1 MFENILTNPIIVVI
15 LTILVCFIIST
26 LLPGIE
32 RKYIHARIQQRI
44 GPILIAPGIMAPLK
58 FIFKENVEVSS
69 PVPGLYK
76 ALPIICFIVVL
87 CVLIALTPQAYQIP
101 ALASLVAIV
110 GFLKVE
116 EICYV
121 LMGALS
127 KSVMS
132 VRMPFPDKIKG
143 AVHNNSNL
151 SFIEDISARRHNN
164 SNLSFIEDI
173 SARRSLR
180 MITYGSF
187 PLYLALFAPIVAARS
202 IFLQDIVAYQQ
213 VHGPFLFTV
222 SGAIAAFVFF
232 IGYMIILNEYPFSII
247 KAKSDVIEGP
257 YMEYA
262 AKYRAV
268 VYLTRGF
275 FMFVLGCVFSVL
287 FIGVPPTIMSV
298 GFLINILVA
307 LIFVFMMGIFSA
319 FAPVFTNR
327 QLLPTILCT
336 TLLGIL
342 AIGLGLL

>member
-1 MFENILTNPIIVVI
+1 MLLDTIIAVI
-15 LTILVCFIIST
+15 LTVLVCFVIST

-32 RKYIHARIQQRI
+32 RKYVHARIQQRI
-44 GPILIAPGIMAPLK
+44 GPPVTSPGIMAPLK
-58 FIFKENVEVSS
+58 FMFKENVEVSS

-76 ALPIICFIVVL
+76 ALPIICFLVVL
-87 CVLIALTPQAYQIP
+87 SLLVALTPQAYQIP
-101 ALASLVAIV
+101 ALASLVAVV
-110 GFLKVE
+110 GLLKVE

-132 VRMPFPDKIKG
+132 LRMPFPDLAKG
-143 AVHNNSNL
+143 AAHPNATR
-151 SFIEDISARRHNN
+151 SFIEDISAK
-164 SNLSFIEDI
+164 
-173 SARRSLR
+173 RSLR

-187 PLYLALFAPIVAARS
+187 PLYLALFAPVMAARS
-202 IFLQDIVAYQQ
+202 IFLADIVAYQQ
-213 VHGPFLFTV
+213 IHGPFLFTV
-222 SGAIAAFVFF
+222 SGGIAAIVFF

-275 FMFVLGCVFSVL
+275 FMLVLGVLFSVL
-287 FIGVPPTIMSV
+287 FIGIPPTIFSWSI
-298 GFLINILVA
+298 LINILVA

-319 FAPVFTNR
+319 FSPVFTNR
-327 QLLPTILCT
+327 QLLPTILGT
-336 TLLGIL
+336 TMLGIL
-342 AIGLGLL
+342 AIVVGLL

>member
-1 MFENILTNPIIVVI
+1 MFESTAINSVLAVVLTVI
-15 LTILVCFIIST
+15 VCFIIST

-44 GPILIAPGIMAPLK
+44 GPIVIAPGIMAPLK
-58 FIFKENVEVSS
+58 FMFKENVEISS
-69 PVPGLYK
+69 PVPKLYK
-76 ALPIICFIVVL
+76 ILPIICFIVVL
-87 CVLIALTPQAYQIP
+87 CVLITLTPQAYKIP
-101 ALASLVAIV
+101 ALSSLVAIV

-121 LMGALS
+121 LMGSLS

-132 VRMPFPDKIKG
+132 LRMPFPDLAKG
-143 AVHNNSNL
+143 GAHLNVQR
-151 SFIEDISARRHNN
+151 SFVEDISAK
-164 SNLSFIEDI
+164 
-173 SARRSLR
+173 RSLR

-187 PLYLALFAPIVAARS
+187 PLYLALFAPVTAARS

-213 VHGPFLFTV
+213 ANGPFLFTV
-222 SGAIAAFVFF
+222 SGAIAAIVFF

-262 AKYRAV
+262 AKYRSI

-287 FIGVPPTIMSV
+287 FIGIPP
-298 GFLINILVA
+298 NIFSWGILVNIAVA
-307 LIFVFMMGIFSA
+307 LIFVFMMGILSA
-319 FAPVFTNR
+319 FSPVFTNR
-327 QLLPTILCT
+327 QLLPTILGA
-336 TLLGIL
+336 TLLGVLSIV
-342 AIGLGLL
+342 LGLL

>member
-1 MFENILTNPIIVVI
+1 MFGNTLINA
-15 LTILVCFIIST
+15 ILVGAITVIFCFLIST

-44 GPILIAPGIMAPLK
+44 GPVVIAPGIMAPIK
-58 FIFKENVEVSS
+58 FMFKENVKVES

-76 ALPIICFIVVL
+76 ALPIICFIAVTCL
-87 CVLIALTPQAYQIP
+87 LIALTPQAFAIP
-101 ALASLVAIV
+101 ALSSLVAIV

-132 VRMPFPDKIKG
+132 VRMPFPDQIKG
-143 AVHNNSNL
+143 AAHNNAVR
-151 SFIEDISARRHNN
+151 SFVEDIS
-164 SNLSFIEDI
+164 S
-173 SARRSLR
+173 RRSLR

-187 PLYLALFAPIVAARS
+187 PLYLALFAPVTQARS
-202 IFLQDIVAYQQ
+202 IFLSDIVAFQQ
-213 VHGPFLFTV
+213 LNGPFLFTV
-222 SGAIAAFVFF
+222 SGAIAAIVFF

-247 KAKSDVIEGP
+247 KAKCDVIEGP

-262 AKYRAV
+262 AKYRAIV
-268 VYLTRGF
+268 VVTRGF
-275 FMFVLGCVFSVL
+275 FMFVLGAVFSVL
-287 FIGVPPTIMSV
+287 FIGVPPTIFSWGILV
-298 GFLINILVA
+298 NILVA
-307 LIFVFMMGIFSA
+307 VIFVFMMGIFSA

-327 QLLPTILCT
+327 QLLPTILGT

-342 AIGLGLL
+342 AIVIGLL

>member
-1 MFENILTNPIIVVI
+1 MFSNTIINSVLAVI
-15 LTILVCFIIST
+15 ITVLVCFIIST

-44 GPILIAPGIMAPLK
+44 GPLVIAPGIMAPIK
-58 FIFKENVEVSS
+58 FMFKENVEVSS
-69 PVPGLYK
+69 PVSGLYK
-76 ALPIICFIVVL
+76 ALPIICFIAVL
-87 CVLIALTPQAYQIP
+87 CILVALTPQAYKIP

-132 VRMPFPDKIKG
+132 VRMPFPDQIKG
-143 AVHNNSNL
+143 AAHNNAN
-151 SFIEDISARRHNN
+151 R
-164 SNLSFIEDI
+164 SFIEDI

-187 PLYLALFAPIVAARS
+187 PLYLALFAPVTAARS

-213 VHGPFLFTV
+213 IHGPFLFTV
-222 SGAIAAFVFF
+222 AGGIAAIVFF

-247 KAKSDVIEGP
+247 KAKCDVIEGP

-262 AKYRAV
+262 SKYRAV
-268 VYLTRGF
+268 VYITRGF
-275 FMFVLGCVFSVL
+275 FMFVLGAIFSVL
-287 FIGVPPTIMSV
+287 FIGIPPSILSWGILV
-298 GFLINILVA
+298 NIAVA

-319 FAPVFTNR
+319 FSPVFTNR
-327 QLLPTILCT
+327 QLLPTILGS

-342 AIGLGLL
+342 AVVIGLL

>member
-1 MFENILTNPIIVVI
+1 MFENTIIDSVLAVI
-15 LTILVCFIIST
+15 ITILVCFVIST

-44 GPILIAPGIMAPLK
+44 GPPVTSPGIMAPIK
-58 FIFKENVEVSS
+58 FMFKENVEVSS

-87 CVLIALTPQAYQIP
+87 CVLIALTPQAYMVP

-132 VRMPFPDKIKG
+132 VKMPFPDQIKG
-143 AVHNNSNL
+143 AVHQNTTR
-151 SFIEDISARRHNN
+151 SFIEDISAK
-164 SNLSFIEDI
+164 
-173 SARRSLR
+173 RSLR
-180 MITYGSF
+180 MITYVSF
-187 PLYLALFAPIVAARS
+187 PLYLALFDPVTAARS

-213 VHGPFLFTV
+213 IHGPFLFTV
-222 SGAIAAFVFF
+222 AGGIAAIVFF

-247 KAKSDVIEGP
+247 KAKCDVIEGP

-275 FMFVLGCVFSVL
+275 FMFVLGAVFSVL
-287 FIGVPPTIMSV
+287 FIGIPP
-298 GFLINILVA
+298 NIFSWGILVNIVVA

-319 FAPVFTNR
+319 FSPVFTNR
-327 QLLPTILCT
+327 QLLPTILGA

-342 AIGLGLL
+342 SIVLGLL

>member
-1 MFENILTNPIIVVI
+1 MFSNTLINSVLAVVLTVI
-15 LTILVCFIIST
+15 VCFVIST

-44 GPILIAPGIMAPLK
+44 GPIVIAPGIMAPLK
-58 FIFKENVEVSS
+58 FMFKENVKVES

-76 ALPIICFIVVL
+76 ILPILCFIIVL
-87 CVLIALTPQAYQIP
+87 CILVALTPQAYQIP

-132 VRMPFPDKIKG
+132 LRMPFPDLAKG
-143 AVHNNSNL
+143 GAHLNAQR
-151 SFIEDISARRHNN
+151 SFIEDISAK
-164 SNLSFIEDI
+164 
-173 SARRSLR
+173 RSLR

-187 PLYLALFAPIVAARS
+187 PLYLALFAPVTAARS
-202 IFLQDIVAYQQ
+202 IFLQDIVLYQQ
-213 VHGPFLFTV
+213 AHGPFLFTV
-222 SGAIAAFVFF
+222 AGGIAAIVFF

-262 AKYRAV
+262 AKYRSI

-287 FIGVPPTIMSV
+287 FIGIPPNVFSLGILV
-298 GFLINILVA
+298 NIAVA
-307 LIFVFMMGIFSA
+307 LIFVVMMGIFSA
-319 FAPVFTNR
+319 FSPVFTNR
-327 QLLPTILCT
+327 QLLPTILGS

-342 AIGLGLL
+342 AVILGLL

>member
-1 MFENILTNPIIVVI
+1 MFSNTIINSVLAVI
-15 LTILVCFIIST
+15 LTVLVCFIVST
-26 LLPGIE
+26 FLPGIE

-44 GPILIAPGIMAPLK
+44 GPKVIAPGIMAPIK
-58 FIFKENVEVSS
+58 FMFKENVEVSS
-69 PVPGLYK
+69 PVSGLYK

-87 CVLIALTPQAYQIP
+87 CVLIALTPEAYKIP

-132 VRMPFPDKIKG
+132 VNMPFPDQIKG
-143 AVHNNSNL
+143 AVHNNATR
-151 SFIEDISARRHNN
+151 SFIEDISAK
-164 SNLSFIEDI
+164 
-173 SARRSLR
+173 RSLR

-187 PLYLALFAPIVAARS
+187 PLYLALFAPVTAARS
-202 IFLQDIVAYQQ
+202 IFLQDIVAFQQ
-213 VHGPFLFTV
+213 ANGPFLFTV
-222 SGAIAAFVFF
+222 SGGIAAIVFF

-268 VYLTRGF
+268 VFLTRGF
-275 FMFVLGCVFSVL
+275 FMFVLGAIFSVL
-287 FIGVPPTIMSV
+287 FIGVPPTIMSWGIIV
-298 GFLINILVA
+298 NIIVA

-319 FAPVFTNR
+319 FSPVFTNR
-327 QLLPTILCT
+327 QLLPTILGA

-342 AIGLGLL
+342 SIVLGLL

>member
-1 MFENILTNPIIVVI
+1 MFESTVINSVLAVVLTV
-15 LTILVCFIIST
+15 LVCFVIST

-32 RKYIHARIQQRI
+32 RKYVHARIQQRI
-44 GPILIAPGIMAPLK
+44 GPIVIAPGIMAPLK
-58 FIFKENVEVSS
+58 FMFKENVEISS
-69 PVPGLYK
+69 PVPRLYK

-87 CVLIALTPQAYQIP
+87 CVFITLTPQAYKIP
-101 ALASLVAIV
+101 ALSSLVAVV

-121 LMGALS
+121 LMGSLS

-132 VRMPFPDKIKG
+132 LRMPFPDLVKG
-143 AVHNNSNL
+143 GAHLNAQR
-151 SFIEDISARRHNN
+151 SFIEDISAK
-164 SNLSFIEDI
+164 
-173 SARRSLR
+173 RSLR

-187 PLYLALFAPIVAARS
+187 PLYLALFAPVTAARS
-202 IFLQDIVAYQQ
+202 IFLGDIVAYQQ
-213 VHGPFLFTV
+213 IHGPFLFTI
-222 SGAIAAFVFF
+222 SGAIAAVVFF

-262 AKYRAV
+262 AKYRSV

-287 FIGVPPTIMSV
+287 FIGIPPSIFSWGILV
-298 GFLINILVA
+298 NIVVA
-307 LIFVFMMGIFSA
+307 LIFVVMMGILSA
-319 FAPVFTNR
+319 FSPVFTNR
-327 QLLPTILCT
+327 QLLPTILGT

-342 AIGLGLL
+342 AIVLGLL

>member
-1 MFENILTNPIIVVI
+1 MFENILTNPIVAVI
-15 LTILVCFIIST
+15 ITLLVCFLIST

-44 GPILIAPGIMAPLK
+44 GPLVTAPGIMAPLK
-58 FIFKENVEVSS
+58 FMFKENVKVES

-87 CVLIALTPQAYQIP
+87 CVLIALTPQAYKIP
-101 ALASLVAIV
+101 ALASLVAVV

-132 VRMPFPDKIKG
+132 VRMPFPDQIKG
-143 AVHNNSNL
+143 SVHEKAN
-151 SFIEDISARRHNN
+151 R
-164 SNLSFIEDI
+164 SFIEDI

-187 PLYLALFAPIVAARS
+187 PLYLALFAPVTAARS

-222 SGAIAAFVFF
+222 AGGIAAIVFF

-262 AKYRAV
+262 SKYRAI

-275 FMFVLGCVFSVL
+275 FMFVLGAIFSVL
-287 FIGVPPTIMSV
+287 FIGVPPTILSW
-298 GFLINILVA
+298 GILVNVIVA

-327 QLLPTILCT
+327 QLLPTILGT

-342 AIGLGLL
+342 AVVIGLL

>member
-58 FIFKENVEVSS
+58 FMFKENVKVSS
-69 PVPGLYK
+69 PVSGLYK
-76 ALPIICFIVVL
+76 ALPVICFIVVL
-87 CVLIALTPQAYQIP
+87 CILIALTPQAYQIP

-121 LMGALS
+121 LMALS

-143 AVHNNSNL
+143 A
-151 SFIEDISARRHNN
+151 AHNN

-187 PLYLALFAPIVAARS
+187 PLYLALFAPITAAGS

-213 VHGPFLFTV
+213 ANGPFLFTI
-222 SGAIAAFVFF
+222 SGGIAAIVFF

-275 FMFVLGCVFSVL
+275 FMLVLGCVFSVL
-287 FIGVPPTIMSV
+287 FIGIPPTIMSL
-298 GFLINILVA
+298 GFLVNILVA

-336 TLLGIL
+336 SLLGIL

>member
-1 MFENILTNPIIVVI
+1 MIGNTIINSVIVVI
-15 LTILVCFIIST
+15 VTVLVCFLIST

-44 GPILIAPGIMAPLK
+44 GPAVIAPGMMAPIK
-58 FIFKENVEVSS
+58 FMFKENVKISS

-87 CVLIALTPQAYQIP
+87 CLLIAVTPQAFAIP
-101 ALASLVAIV
+101 ALSSLVAIV
-110 GFLKVE
+110 GLLKVE

-132 VRMPFPDKIKG
+132 LNMPFPDLAKG
-143 AVHNNSNL
+143 GAHLNAAR
-151 SFIEDISARRHNN
+151 SFIEDISAK
-164 SNLSFIEDI
+164 
-173 SARRSLR
+173 RSLR

-187 PLYLALFAPIVAARS
+187 PLYLALFAPITQARS
-202 IFLQDIVAYQQ
+202 IFLADIVAYQQ
-213 VHGPFLFTV
+213 AHGPFLFTV
-222 SGAIAAFVFF
+222 SGAIAAVVFF
-232 IGYMIILNEYPFSII
+232 IGYMIILNEYPFSFI

-262 AKYRAV
+262 AKYRAI

-275 FMFVLGCVFSVL
+275 LMFVLGVIFSVL
-287 FIGVPPTIMSV
+287 FLGIPPVITSGAI
-298 GFLINILVA
+298 LINIAVA
-307 LIFVFMMGIFSA
+307 LIFVFMMGILSA
-319 FAPVFTNR
+319 FSPVFTNR
-327 QLLPTILCT
+327 QLLPTILGA

-342 AIGLGLL
+342 AVVLGLL

>member
-1 MFENILTNPIIVVI
+1 MTPE
-15 LTILVCFIIST
+15 
-26 LLPGIE
+26 
-32 RKYIHARIQQRI
+32 A
-44 GPILIAPGIMAPLK
+44 
-58 FIFKENVEVSS
+58 
-69 PVPGLYK
+69 YK
-76 ALPIICFIVVL
+76 
-87 CVLIALTPQAYQIP
+87 IP
-101 ALASLVAIV
+101 ALSSLVAVV

-151 SFIEDISARRHNN
+151 SFIEDISARR
-164 SNLSFIEDI
+164 
-173 SARRSLR
+173 SLR

-187 PLYLALFAPIVAARS
+187 PLYLALFAPITAARS
-202 IFLQDIVAYQQ
+202 IFLQDIVTYQQ

-222 SGAIAAFVFF
+222 AGGIAAIVFF

-262 AKYRAV
+262 AKYRAI

-275 FMFVLGCVFSVL
+275 FMLVLGCVFSVL
-287 FIGVPPTIMSV
+287 FIGIPPTIFSW
-298 GFLINILVA
+298 GILINVVVA
-307 LIFVFMMGIFSA
+307 LIFVFMMGIFS
-319 FAPVFTNR
+319 
-327 QLLPTILCT
+327 TILGT

-342 AIGLGLL
+342 AVVLGLL

>member
-1 MFENILTNPIIVVI
+1 MSANTIIVSIFAVFI
-15 LTILVCFIIST
+15 TVLVCFIIST

-44 GPILIAPGIMAPLK
+44 GPPVTSPGIMAPLK
-58 FIFKENVEVSS
+58 FMFKENVEISS
-69 PVPGLYK
+69 PVPNLYK

-87 CVLIALTPQAYQIP
+87 CILIALTPQAYQIP

-110 GFLKVE
+110 GFLKLE

-132 VRMPFPDKIKG
+132 VRMPFPDLTKG
-143 AVHNNSNL
+143 ATHLNATR
-151 SFIEDISARRHNN
+151 SFV
-164 SNLSFIEDI
+164 EDI

-187 PLYLALFAPIVAARS
+187 PLYLALFAPVTAAKS
-202 IFLQDIVAYQQ
+202 IFLQDIVAYQH

-222 SGAIAAFVFF
+222 AGGIATIVFF

-275 FMFVLGCVFSVL
+275 FMFVLGAIFSVL
-287 FIGVPPTIMSV
+287 FIGIPPNIMSLGILV
-298 GFLINILVA
+298 NIAVA
-307 LIFVFMMGIFSA
+307 LIFVFMMGILSA
-319 FAPVFTNR
+319 FSPVFTNR
-327 QLLPTILCT
+327 QLLPTILGT
-336 TLLGIL
+336 TLLGVLSI
-342 AIGLGLL
+342 ILGLL

>member
-1 MFENILTNPIIVVI
+1 MFSNTLIQSVLAIFATVI
-15 LTILVCFIIST
+15 VCFLIST

-44 GPILIAPGIMAPLK
+44 GPLVVSPGIMAPIK
-58 FIFKENVEVSS
+58 FMFKENVKVSS

-76 ALPIICFIVVL
+76 ALPVICFIVVL
-87 CVLIALTPQAYQIP
+87 CILIALTPQAYKIP

-132 VRMPFPDKIKG
+132 VNMPFPDQIKG
-143 AVHNNSNL
+143 AANIKAN
-151 SFIEDISARRHNN
+151 R
-164 SNLSFIEDI
+164 SFIEDI

-187 PLYLALFAPIVAARS
+187 PLYLALFAPVTATRS
-202 IFLQDIVAYQQ
+202 IFLPDIVAYQH
-213 VHGPFLFTV
+213 VHGPFLFSV
-222 SGAIAAFVFF
+222 AGGIAAIVFF
-232 IGYMIILNEYPFSII
+232 VGYMIILNEYPFSII
-247 KAKSDVIEGP
+247 KAKCDVIEGP

-275 FMFVLGCVFSVL
+275 FMFVLGAIFSVL
-287 FIGVPPTIMSV
+287 FIGIPP
-298 GFLINILVA
+298 NIFSPGILVNIAVA

-319 FAPVFTNR
+319 FSPVFTNR
-327 QLLPTILCT
+327 QLLPTILGT

-342 AIGLGLL
+342 SIVLGLL

>member
-1 MFENILTNPIIVVI
+1 MMFENTIINSIIMVI
-15 LTILVCFIIST
+15 LTVLVCFIIST

-44 GPILIAPGIMAPLK
+44 GPPVTSPGIMAPIK
-58 FIFKENVEVSS
+58 FMFKENVEVSS

-87 CVLIALTPQAYQIP
+87 CVLIALTPQAYKIS

-132 VRMPFPDKIKG
+132 VNMPFPDNVKG
-143 AVHNNSNL
+143 AVHLN
-151 SFIEDISARRHNN
+151 ATK
-164 SNLSFIEDI
+164 SFIEDI

-187 PLYLALFAPIVAARS
+187 PLYLALFATITQSRS
-202 IFLQDIVAYQQ
+202 IFLSDIVAYQQ
-213 VHGPFLFTV
+213 ANGPFLFTI
-222 SGAIAAFVFF
+222 SGAIAAIVFF

-268 VYLTRGF
+268 VVVTRGF
-275 FMFVLGCVFSVL
+275 FMFVLGAIFSVL
-287 FIGVPPTIMSV
+287 FIGIPPTIVSWGILV
-298 GFLINILVA
+298 NIAVA

-319 FAPVFTNR
+319 FSPVFTNR
-327 QLLPTILCT
+327 QLLPTILGA

-342 AIGLGLL
+342 SIVLGLL

>member
-1 MFENILTNPIIVVI
+1 MFENTLINSVLAVI
-15 LTILVCFIIST
+15 LTVLVCFVIST

-44 GPILIAPGIMAPLK
+44 GPLVIAPGIMAPLK
-58 FIFKENVEVSS
+58 FIFKENVEISS
-69 PVPGLYK
+69 PVPKLYK
-76 ALPIICFIVVL
+76 ILPIICFIVVL

-101 ALASLVAIV
+101 ALSSLVAIV

-132 VRMPFPDKIKG
+132 LRMPFPDLAKG
-143 AVHNNSNL
+143 AAHLNVQR
-151 SFIEDISARRHNN
+151 SFVEDISAK
-164 SNLSFIEDI
+164 
-173 SARRSLR
+173 RSLR

-187 PLYLALFAPIVAARS
+187 PLYLALFAPVTAARS
-202 IFLQDIVAYQQ
+202 IFLQDIVRYQQ
-213 VHGPFLFTV
+213 INGPFLFTV
-222 SGAIAAFVFF
+222 SGAIAAIVFF

-262 AKYRAV
+262 AKYRSI

-275 FMFVLGCVFSVL
+275 FMFVLGCIFSVL
-287 FIGVPPTIMSV
+287 FIGIPPSILSWGILV
-298 GFLINILVA
+298 NIAVA
-307 LIFVFMMGIFSA
+307 LIFVFMMGILSA
-319 FAPVFTNR
+319 FSPVFTNR
-327 QLLPTILCT
+327 QLLPTILGA
-336 TLLGIL
+336 TLLGVLSIV
-342 AIGLGLL
+342 LGLL

>member
-1 MFENILTNPIIVVI
+1 MFSNTLINSVLAVVLTVI
-15 LTILVCFIIST
+15 VCFIIST

-44 GPILIAPGIMAPLK
+44 GPLVIAPGIMAPLK
-58 FIFKENVEVSS
+58 FMFKENVKVES

-76 ALPIICFIVVL
+76 ILPILCFIVVL
-87 CVLIALTPQAYQIP
+87 CILVALTPQAYAIP

-132 VRMPFPDKIKG
+132 LRMPFPDLAKG
-143 AVHNNSNL
+143 GAHLNAQR
-151 SFIEDISARRHNN
+151 SFIEDISAK
-164 SNLSFIEDI
+164 
-173 SARRSLR
+173 RSLR

-187 PLYLALFAPIVAARS
+187 PLYLALFAPVTAARS
-202 IFLQDIVAYQQ
+202 IFLEDIVFYQQ
-213 VHGPFLFTV
+213 AHGPFLFTV
-222 SGAIAAFVFF
+222 AGGIAAIVFF

-262 AKYRAV
+262 SKYRAI

-287 FIGVPPTIMSV
+287 FIGIPP
-298 GFLINILVA
+298 NIFSLGILVNIAVA

-319 FAPVFTNR
+319 FSPVFTNR
-327 QLLPTILCT
+327 QLLPTILGA

-342 AIGLGLL
+342 SVVLGLL

>member
-1 MFENILTNPIIVVI
+1 MST
-15 LTILVCFIIST
+15 LTIIYLIIAVTITVLVCFVIST

-44 GPILIAPGIMAPLK
+44 GPPVTSPGIMAPIK
-58 FIFKENVEVSS
+58 FAFKENVEISS
-69 PVPGLYK
+69 PVPSLYK
-76 ALPIICFIVVL
+76 ILPIMCFIVVL
-87 CVLIALTPQAYQIP
+87 CILIALTPQAYQIP
-101 ALASLVAIV
+101 ALSSLVAIV

-132 VRMPFPDKIKG
+132 VRMPFPDLVKG
-143 AVHNNSNL
+143 AQHLNTT
-151 SFIEDISARRHNN
+151 R
-164 SNLSFIEDI
+164 SFIEDI

-187 PLYLALFAPIVAARS
+187 PLYLALFAPITASRS
-202 IFLQDIVAYQQ
+202 IFLSDIVLYQQ
-213 VHGPFLFTV
+213 IHGPFLFTI
-222 SGAIAAFVFF
+222 SGGIAAVVFF
-232 IGYMIILNEYPFSII
+232 IGYMIVLNEYPFSLI

-262 AKYRAV
+262 SKYRAV

-275 FMFVLGCVFSVL
+275 FMFVLGAIFSVL
-287 FIGVPPTIMSV
+287 FIGIPPNIFSI
-298 GFLINILVA
+298 GILINIAVA

-319 FAPVFTNR
+319 FNPVFTNR
-327 QLLPTILCT
+327 QLLPTILGS

-342 AIGLGLL
+342 AILLGLL

>member
-1 MFENILTNPIIVVI
+1 MFESTAINSVLAVVLTV
-15 LTILVCFIIST
+15 LVCFVIST

-44 GPILIAPGIMAPLK
+44 GPIVIAPGIMAPLK
-58 FIFKENVEVSS
+58 FMFKENVEISS
-69 PVPGLYK
+69 PVPKLYK
-76 ALPIICFIVVL
+76 ILPIICFIVVL
-87 CVLIALTPQAYQIP
+87 CVLITLTPQAYQIP
-101 ALASLVAIV
+101 ALSSLVAIV

-121 LMGALS
+121 LMGSLS

-132 VRMPFPDKIKG
+132 LRMPFPDLVKG
-143 AVHNNSNL
+143 GAHLNAQR
-151 SFIEDISARRHNN
+151 SFVEDISAK
-164 SNLSFIEDI
+164 
-173 SARRSLR
+173 RSLR

-187 PLYLALFAPIVAARS
+187 PLYLALFAPVTAARS

-213 VHGPFLFTV
+213 LHGPFLFTV
-222 SGAIAAFVFF
+222 SGAIAAIVFF

-262 AKYRAV
+262 AKYRSI

-287 FIGVPPTIMSV
+287 FIGIPPSIFSWGILV
-298 GFLINILVA
+298 NVLVA
-307 LIFVFMMGIFSA
+307 LIFVFMMGILSA
-319 FAPVFTNR
+319 FSPVFTNR
-327 QLLPTILCT
+327 QLLPTILGA
-336 TLLGIL
+336 TLLGVLSIV
-342 AIGLGLL
+342 IGLL

>member
-1 MFENILTNPIIVVI
+1 MFENTVLYSILAVI
-15 LTILVCFIIST
+15 LTVLVCFVIST
-26 LLPGIE
+26 FLPGVE
-32 RKYIHARIQQRI
+32 RKYVHARIQQRI
-44 GPILIAPGIMAPLK
+44 GPPVTSPGIMAPIK
-58 FIFKENVEVSS
+58 FMFKENVEISS

-87 CVLIALTPQAYQIP
+87 CIFIALTPYAYRIP

-132 VRMPFPDKIKG
+132 VRMPFPDQIKG
-143 AVHNNSNL
+143 
-151 SFIEDISARRHNN
+151 SAHENANR
-164 SNLSFIEDI
+164 SFIEDI

-187 PLYLALFAPIVAARS
+187 PLYLALFAPVTAAGS
-202 IFLQDIVAYQQ
+202 IFLPDIVAYQQ
-213 VHGPFLFTV
+213 ANGPFLFTLA
-222 SGAIAAFVFF
+222 GGIAAIVFF

-268 VYLTRGF
+268 VVVTRGF
-275 FMFVLGCVFSVL
+275 FMFVLGALFSVL
-287 FIGVPPTIMSV
+287 FIGVPP
-298 GFLINILVA
+298 NIFSWGILVNVAVA

-319 FAPVFTNR
+319 FSPVFTNR
-327 QLLPTILCT
+327 QLLPTILGA

-342 AIGLGLL
+342 AIVVGLL

>member
-1 MFENILTNPIIVVI
+1 MIGNTIINSVIVVI
-15 LTILVCFIIST
+15 VTVLVCFLIST

-44 GPILIAPGIMAPLK
+44 GPAVIAPGMMAPIK
-58 FIFKENVEVSS
+58 FMFKENVKISS

-76 ALPIICFIVVL
+76 ALPIICFIIVL
-87 CVLIALTPQAYQIP
+87 CLLIAVTPQAFAIP
-101 ALASLVAIV
+101 ALSSLVAIV
-110 GFLKVE
+110 GLLKVE

-132 VRMPFPDKIKG
+132 LNMPFPDLAKG
-143 AVHNNSNL
+143 GAHLNAAR
-151 SFIEDISARRHNN
+151 SFIEDISAK
-164 SNLSFIEDI
+164 
-173 SARRSLR
+173 RSLR

-187 PLYLALFAPIVAARS
+187 PLYLALFAPITQARS
-202 IFLQDIVAYQQ
+202 IFLADIVAYQQ
-213 VHGPFLFTV
+213 AHGPFLFTV
-222 SGAIAAFVFF
+222 SGAIAAVVFF
-232 IGYMIILNEYPFSII
+232 IGYMIILNEYPFSFI

-262 AKYRAV
+262 AKYRAI

-275 FMFVLGCVFSVL
+275 LMFVLGVIFSVL
-287 FIGVPPTIMSV
+287 FLGIPPVITSGAI
-298 GFLINILVA
+298 LINIAVA

-319 FAPVFTNR
+319 FSPVFTNR
-327 QLLPTILCT
+327 QLLPTILGA

-342 AIGLGLL
+342 SIVIGLL

>member
-1 MFENILTNPIIVVI
+1 MFENTLVNSILAVI
-15 LTILVCFIIST
+15 GTVLVCFLIST

-44 GPILIAPGIMAPLK
+44 GPVVLAPGVMAPIK
-58 FIFKENVEVSS
+58 FMFKENVEVSS

-76 ALPIICFIVVL
+76 SLPIICFIVVL
-87 CVLIALTPQAYQIP
+87 CVLIALTPQAYQFP
-101 ALASLVAIV
+101 ALASLVAVV

-143 AVHNNSNL
+143 ATHLNSNR
-151 SFIEDISARRHNN
+151 SFIEDISAK
-164 SNLSFIEDI
+164 
-173 SARRSLR
+173 RSLR

-187 PLYLALFAPIVAARS
+187 PLYLALFAPVTAAGS
-202 IFLQDIVAYQQ
+202 IFLSDIAAYQ
-213 VHGPFLFTV
+213 HANGPFLFTA
-222 SGAIAAFVFF
+222 SGAIAAIVFF

-275 FMFVLGCVFSVL
+275 FMFVLG
-287 FIGVPPTIMSV
+287 
-298 GFLINILVA
+298 A
-307 LIFVFMMGIFSA
+307 IF
-319 FAPVFTNR
+319 
-327 QLLPTILCT
+327 
-336 TLLGIL
+336 
-342 AIGLGLL
+342 

>member
-1 MFENILTNPIIVVI
+1 MST
-15 LTILVCFIIST
+15 LTIIYSIIAVIITVLVCFVIST

-44 GPILIAPGIMAPLK
+44 GPPVTSPGIMAPIK
-58 FIFKENVEVSS
+58 FAFKENVEISS
-69 PVPGLYK
+69 PVPSLYK
-76 ALPIICFIVVL
+76 ILPIMCFIVVL
-87 CVLIALTPQAYQIP
+87 CILIALTPQAYQIP
-101 ALASLVAIV
+101 ALSSLVAIV

-121 LMGALS
+121 LMGSLS

-132 VRMPFPDKIKG
+132 VRMPFPDLVKG
-143 AVHNNSNL
+143 AQHLNTT
-151 SFIEDISARRHNN
+151 R
-164 SNLSFIEDI
+164 SFIEDI

-187 PLYLALFAPIVAARS
+187 PLYLALFAPITASRS
-202 IFLQDIVAYQQ
+202 IFLSDIVLYQQ
-213 VHGPFLFTV
+213 IHGPFLFTI
-222 SGAIAAFVFF
+222 SGGIAAVVFF
-232 IGYMIILNEYPFSII
+232 IGYMIVLNEYPFSLI

-262 AKYRAV
+262 SKYRAV

-275 FMFVLGCVFSVL
+275 FMFVLGAIFSVL
-287 FIGVPPTIMSV
+287 FIGIPPNIFSI
-298 GFLINILVA
+298 GILINIAVA

-319 FAPVFTNR
+319 FSPVFTNR
-327 QLLPTILCT
+327 QLLPTILGS

-342 AIGLGLL
+342 AILLGLL

>member
-1 MFENILTNPIIVVI
+1 MFENILTNPIFAVVI
-15 LTILVCFIIST
+15 TVLVCFIITT

-44 GPILIAPGIMAPLK
+44 GPPVTSPGIMAPLK
-58 FIFKENVEVSS
+58 FMFKENVNISS

-76 ALPIICFIVVL
+76 ALPVICFIVVL
-87 CVLIALTPQAYQIP
+87 CVMIALTPQAYMIP

-132 VRMPFPDKIKG
+132 VNMPFPDQIKG
-143 AVHNNSNL
+143 AAHNNANR
-151 SFIEDISARRHNN
+151 SFIEDISAK
-164 SNLSFIEDI
+164 
-173 SARRSLR
+173 RSLR

-187 PLYLALFAPIVAARS
+187 PLYLALFAPVTAAGS
-202 IFLQDIVAYQQ
+202 IFLQDIVSFQQ
-213 VHGPFLFTV
+213 VNGPFLFTV
-222 SGAIAAFVFF
+222 SGGIAAIVFF

-268 VYLTRGF
+268 VVITRGF
-275 FMFVLGCVFSVL
+275 FMFVLGAIFSVL
-287 FIGVPPTIMSV
+287 FIGVPPTIMSW
-298 GFLINILVA
+298 GILINIAVA

-319 FAPVFTNR
+319 FSPVFTNR
-327 QLLPTILCT
+327 QLLPTILGA

-342 AIGLGLL
+342 SIVLGLL

>member
-1 MFENILTNPIIVVI
+1 MLENILTNPIIAVV
-15 LTILVCFIIST
+15 LTVLVCFVIST

-44 GPILIAPGIMAPLK
+44 GPIVIAPGIMAPIK
-58 FIFKENVEVSS
+58 FMFKENVNISS
-69 PVPGLYK
+69 PVPKLYK
-76 ALPIICFIVVL
+76 ALPILCFIVVL
-87 CVLIALTPQAYQIP
+87 CILIALTPQAYKIP
-101 ALASLVAIV
+101 ALSSLVAIV

-132 VRMPFPDKIKG
+132 VRMPFPDRIKG
-143 AVHNNSNL
+143 AVHIKSNR
-151 SFIEDISARRHNN
+151 SFV
-164 SNLSFIEDI
+164 EDI

-187 PLYLALFAPIVAARS
+187 PLYLALFAPITAARS
-202 IFLQDIVAYQQ
+202 VFLQDIVTYQQ
-213 VHGPFLFTV
+213 LNGPFLFTV
-222 SGAIAAFVFF
+222 AGGIAAVVFF

-268 VYLTRGF
+268 VVLTRGF
-275 FMFVLGCVFSVL
+275 FMFVLGAVFSVL
-287 FIGVPPTIMSV
+287 FIGVPPTILSWGIV
-298 GFLINILVA
+298 LNIIVA
-307 LIFVFMMGIFSA
+307 LIFVVLMGIFSA

-327 QLLPTILCT
+327 QLLPSILGA

-342 AIGLGLL
+342 AVVIGLL